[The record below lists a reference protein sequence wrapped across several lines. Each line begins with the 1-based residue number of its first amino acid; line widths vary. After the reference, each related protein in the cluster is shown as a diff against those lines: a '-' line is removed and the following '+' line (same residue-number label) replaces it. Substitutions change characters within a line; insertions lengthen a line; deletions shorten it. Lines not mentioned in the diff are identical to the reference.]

1 MTHGWRV
8 FVKVIIAGNRNFNNY
23 DLVEETIEKLGLE
36 IDEVVYGGAAGADY
50 MGLLWAR
57 KHKVKVK
64 TFLAEWSVY
73 GGAAGPLRN
82 ARMANYG
89 DYLLAF
95 WDGKSPG
102 TKNMIY
108 EMRKKGKH
116 GEVIYVDSL

>member
-1 MTHGWRV
+1 M
-8 FVKVIIAGNRNFNNY
+8 KVIIAGSRHFHDY
-23 DLVEETIEKLGLE
+23 QLVEDTIKRLELE
-36 IDEVVYGGAAGADY
+36 IDEVVYGGAPGADY
-50 MGLLWAR
+50 LGLLWAR

-82 ARMANYG
+82 KQMAEYG

-102 TKNMIY
+102 TRSMIN
-108 EMRKKGKH
+108 EMKKKGKH
-116 GEVIYVDSL
+116 GEVIYVNSL

>member
-1 MTHGWRV
+1 MHGWRV
-8 FVKVIIAGNRNFNNY
+8 FVKVIIAGSRHFNNY

-36 IDEVVYGGAAGADY
+36 IDEVVYGGAPGADY

-82 ARMANYG
+82 KQMAEYG

-95 WDGKSPG
+95 WNGKSKG

-116 GEVIYVDSL
+116 GEVVYVNSL

>member
-1 MTHGWRV
+1 M
-8 FVKVIIAGNRNFNNY
+8 KVIIAGSRHFHDY
-23 DLVEETIEKLGLE
+23 QLVEDTINRLGLE
-36 IDEVVYGGAAGADY
+36 IDEVVYGGAPGTDY
-50 MGLLWAR
+50 LGLLWAR

-82 ARMANYG
+82 KKMAEYG

-102 TKNMIY
+102 TRSMIN
-108 EMRKKGKH
+108 EMKKKGKH
-116 GEVIYVDSL
+116 GEVIYVNSL

>member
-1 MTHGWRV
+1 M
-8 FVKVIIAGNRNFNNY
+8 KVIIAGSRDFNNY
-23 DLVEETIEKLGLE
+23 DLVEKTIKKQALE

-82 ARMANYG
+82 KQMAEYG

-102 TKNMIY
+102 TKSMIN

>member
-1 MTHGWRV
+1 M
-8 FVKVIIAGNRNFNNY
+8 KVIIAGSRDFNNY

-116 GEVIYVDSL
+116 GEVVYVNSL

>member
-1 MTHGWRV
+1 MHGWRV
-8 FVKVIIAGNRNFNNY
+8 FVKVIIAGSRHFNNY
-23 DLVEETIEKLGLE
+23 NLVEETIEKLGLE
-36 IDEVVYGGAAGADY
+36 IDEVVYGGAPGADY

-82 ARMANYG
+82 KQMAEYG

-95 WDGKSPG
+95 WDGKSKG
-102 TKNMIY
+102 TKSMIN

-116 GEVIYVDSL
+116 GEVVYVNSL

>member
-1 MTHGWRV
+1 M
-8 FVKVIIAGNRNFNNY
+8 KVIIAGSRNFNNY

-36 IDEVVYGGAAGADY
+36 IDEVIYGGAPGTDY
-50 MGLLWAR
+50 LGLLWAR

-82 ARMANYG
+82 KQMAEYG

-95 WDGKSPG
+95 WNGKSKG
-102 TKNMIY
+102 TKSMIN
-108 EMRKKGKH
+108 EMKKKGKH
-116 GEVIYVDSL
+116 GEVVYVDCI